1 MTIAVIPK
9 DQREKVD
16 SGFPNEKKNGFD
28 NSYLK
33 IQIIICILSSKFI
46 VNVYMTH

>member
-16 SGFPNEKKNGFD
+16 SGFPNEKKVLITVI
-28 NSYLK
+28 LK
-33 IQIIICILSSKFI
+33 YKLSFAYFPASLL
-46 VNVYMTH
+46 

>member
-16 SGFPNEKKNGFD
+16 SGFPNEKEMVLITVI
-28 NSYLK
+28 LK
-33 IQIIICILSSKFI
+33 YKLSLAYFPASLL
-46 VNVYMTH
+46 

>member
-16 SGFPNEKKNGFD
+16 SGFPNEKKKVLITVI
-28 NSYLK
+28 LK
-33 IQIIICILSSKFI
+33 YKLSFAYFPASLL
-46 VNVYMTH
+46 